1 MRCWTR
7 EPVSR
12 AGRRGGRRAWVQ
24 LGWLTVAAAL
34 AGCATVIG
42 PAPRKTTLAA
52 DRVSLPTTREPE
64 FAGLFVE
71 ARINGHGPFRLLV
84 DTGASCLVIAPR
96 AAAAAG
102 LKALPGVTVTA
113 IGASGK
119 AQTGEVA
126 FVDRLEAGGFK
137 AEQLVAYLMQPA
149 DADNFERYLRVD
161 GLCGIGVFADVVLE
175 MDFPGGQ
182 VSALRPGVEHYPAE
196 RAVAH
201 DAGMVTV
208 NLAGKSARARIDTGF
223 EGTFQLPLDQ
233 TTLRY
238 PRVQR
243 DWEFVSLGSVAKTET
258 SQFDGDIALGP
269 ISWRNPPVSVSDG
282 HPLIGSRALQPWK
295 LVVDQ
300 RANKFYFLGG
310 DPQQAWPDHRLRAG
324 RAGYVAD
331 YEGPRLRIRRVF
343 AGSPAAAAGLRV
355 GDAVVSIN
363 GVAAADFVTGHA
375 ADSERAG
382 SVRLFR
388 VVREGGELD
397 LTLKVPEPLTN

>member
-1 MRCWTR
+1 MRCWTA
-7 EPVSR
+7 ETDDA
-12 AGRRGGRRAWVQ
+12 AGRGRCRHIR
-24 LGWLTVAAAL
+24 LCLAL
-34 AGCATVIG
+34 LVGTAVFSGCATVIG

-52 DRVSLPTTREPE
+52 DRVPLPTAKVPQS
-64 FAGLFVE
+64 AALFVDV
-71 ARINGHGPFRLLV
+71 RINGQGPFRLLV
-84 DTGASCLVIAPR
+84 DTGAGCLVIAPR

-102 LKALPGVTVTA
+102 LKALSGVTVTA
-113 IGASGK
+113 IGSSGK
-119 AQTGEVA
+119 AQTGQVA
-126 FVDRLEAGGFK
+126 VVDRFEAGGFR
-137 AEQLVAYLMQPA
+137 AEQLVAYLMQQT
-149 DADNFERYLRVD
+149 DADNFERLIAFD

-175 MDFPGGQ
+175 MDFPHEQ
-182 VSALRPGVEHYPAE
+182 VTAVRPGFEHYPVE
-196 RAVAH
+196 RAVPH

-208 NLAGKSARARIDTGF
+208 NLAGKSTRARVDTGF
-223 EGTFQLPLDQ
+223 EGTFQLPLDEKA
-233 TTLRY
+233 LRY

-243 DWEFVSLGSVAKTET
+243 DWEIVSLGSVAKTET

-269 ISWRNPPVSVSDG
+269 ISWRNPPISVSDG
-282 HPLIGSRALQPWK
+282 HPLIGTRALQLWK

-300 RANKFYFLGG
+300 RDNKIYFLGG
-310 DPQQAWPDHRLRAG
+310 ASQQAWPEHRLRAG

-382 SVRLFR
+382 AARLFR
-388 VVREGGELD
+388 VLREGGELD
-397 LTLKVPEPLTN
+397 LILTVPDPLTN